1 MTTAVAADDLYVT
14 FGGTV
19 ALAGA
24 RFSIDPGE
32 IVSVMGPS
40 GSGKSTLLYCLA
52 GIVRPDSGRV
62 TFAGQD
68 LTHAS
73 ERERSALRLRSMGFV
88 FQFGEL
94 IPELTLL
101 ENVSLPLELTGT
113 KRRDAQKRARVV
125 LDELDVEDASGRRA
139 GEVSGGQAQRAAVA
153 RALIHDPVVVFA
165 DEPTGALDT
174 TNGELVLEALISA
187 ARQRNAAVV
196 LVTHEP
202 RVASFADRDVSVRD
216 GKVRDSVGSR

>member
-1 MTTAVAADDLYVT
+1 MTGAVEADDLHVR
-14 FGGTV
+14 FGDSI

-24 RFSIDPGE
+24 TFAADPGE

-52 GIVRPDSGRV
+52 GIIRPDSGQVR
-62 TFAGQD
+62 FGGRD
-68 LTHAS
+68 ITHAS
-73 ERERSALRLRSMGFV
+73 ERDRSSVRLRKMGFV
-88 FQFGEL
+88 FQFGDL

-101 ENVSLPLELTGT
+101 ENVSLPLELIGR
-113 KRRDAQKRARVV
+113 KRRLAQSEAREVLTEFGIDDAA
-125 LDELDVEDASGRRA
+125 DRRA

-153 RALIHDPVVVFA
+153 RALIHQPAVVFA

-174 TNGELVLEALISA
+174 SSGELVLEALISA
-187 ARQRNAAVV
+187 AQNRDTAVI
-196 LVTHEP
+196 LVTHEA

-216 GKVRDSVGSR
+216 GKVRDPVSAI